1 MIKVTVSTV
10 EFILDLSSLDITSSE
25 IEKKLSRFETELINK
40 SDTYGVSLLEI
51 DISDNKLLAILFEI
65 TDNAGY
71 AGNYRIVTLIKNLS
85 EIIYNGKK

>member
-10 EFILDLSSLDITSSE
+10 EFLLDLSSLDITSLE
-25 IEKKLSRFETELINK
+25 IEKKLNRFQSELIDK

-51 DISDNKLLAILFEI
+51 DINDNKLLAILFEI
-65 TDNAGY
+65 TDNVSY

-85 EIIYNGKK
+85 ETIYNGKK